1 MTDSEKL
8 EFLAGQVHALVGFG
22 LAAIN
27 THPSLASLARHL
39 DLAEKATLARVE
51 ASAATHDYV
60 DGLRDVFD
68 RLKTGLESARAL
80 RKKRNKPRR

>member
-1 MTDSEKL
+1 MTNAEKL
-8 EFLAGQVHALVGFG
+8 EFLAGQVHALVGFS

-27 THPSLASLARHL
+27 THPGLASLARHL
-39 DLAEKATLARVE
+39 ELVEKSSLARVE
-51 ASAATHDYV
+51 ASAVTEDYV

-80 RKKRNKPRR
+80 RKKRNKARR

>member
-1 MTDSEKL
+1 MTNAEKL
-8 EFLAGQVHALVGFG
+8 EFLAGQVHALVGFS

-27 THPSLASLARHL
+27 THPALATLARHL
-39 DLAEKATLARVE
+39 ELVEQANLKRVE
-51 ASAATHDYV
+51 ATKATDEYV